1 MKQNNRRVSK
11 AAVFLTA
18 VIFVAALYFAKEVFI
33 PLALSILLTFLLT
46 PVVLRLQGWGV
57 QKVLAVVFTIF
68 IALSTTICLTVI
80 TASQLYSFARELPQ
94 YKGNLRQKI
103 QSIRGPAGL
112 GLEKTTETV
121 KELGE
126 ELSGDQSSTA
136 PTATKV
142 EIVEPPPNAIQLLRG
157 AIGPL
162 ARPFGTAAVVIVFV
176 IFMLLHREDMRDR
189 VIRLIGVRRL
199 NVTVQAFDDAAY
211 RVSRYLFMQ
220 FLINAMQGTLVAIG
234 LTLIGVP
241 NGILWGILTIALR
254 FIPYLGP
261 LVAAGMPILV
271 SLAAFNNWTGP
282 LMTIVLVSS
291 LEIISNNVLEPWLY
305 GSRTG
310 LSPVA
315 LIVAA
320 VFWTWLWGGV
330 GLLLSTP
337 LTVCLVVMGKY
348 IPQLAF
354 LGILLS
360 DEAVLSPKM
369 RLYQRLLASDLQ
381 EAETVI
387 KEVAKNFSSVELL
400 DRMLMPVI
408 VMTEQDFN
416 RGFFDENRRDEI
428 LKDIDELAQKAA
440 EIFKEDFPHTD
451 DALVLCIPARG
462 KGDELA
468 ATLFIRILR
477 TYGITANFV
486 PVARLAG
493 ESLQIL
499 KEKQPEAVCLSI
511 IPPYSTLHAKYF
523 CKTNSKPISKAACSC
538 SGLERG

>member
-1 MKQNNRRVSK
+1 MNH
-11 AAVFLTA
+11 
-18 VIFVAALYFAKEVFI
+18 
-33 PLALSILLTFLLT
+33 
-46 PVVLRLQGWGV
+46 
-57 QKVLAVVFTIF
+57 
-68 IALSTTICLTVI
+68 
-80 TASQLYSFARELPQ
+80 
-94 YKGNLRQKI
+94 
-103 QSIRGPAGL
+103 
-112 GLEKTTETV
+112 
-121 KELGE
+121 
-126 ELSGDQSSTA
+126 
-136 PTATKV
+136 
-142 EIVEPPPNAIQLLRG
+142 PPNAIQLLRG
-157 AIGPL
+157 AVGPL

-220 FLINAMQGTLVAIG
+220 FLINAIQGTVVAIG

-387 KEVAKNFSSVELL
+387 KEVAKN
-400 DRMLMPVI
+400 
-408 VMTEQDFN
+408 
-416 RGFFDENRRDEI
+416 
-428 LKDIDELAQKAA
+428 
-440 EIFKEDFPHTD
+440 
-451 DALVLCIPARG
+451 
-462 KGDELA
+462 
-468 ATLFIRILR
+468 LFIR
-477 TYGITANFV
+477 
-486 PVARLAG
+486 
-493 ESLQIL
+493 
-499 KEKQPEAVCLSI
+499 
-511 IPPYSTLHAKYF
+511 
-523 CKTNSKPISKAACSC
+523 
-538 SGLERG
+538 